1 VVAHVGCCFGK
12 RKEEETEEKG
22 GKTMRHE
29 KGFTLIEL
37 MIVVAVIA
45 IIAAIAIPNLLRSR
59 MSANEAGA
67 IGALRTISNAEV
79 QFQTGGFVD
88 ADADNVGDFAVLG
101 PVGVVGTLANP
112 AAGTE
117 PFVDNVLGSGA
128 KSGYNFVVTPGN
140 AAVGDEV
147 YTATADPITA
157 GRTGTRR
164 FFMDNSAVIRFT
176 ADGTAPN
183 AASMPI
189 Q

>member
-1 VVAHVGCCFGK
+1 M
-12 RKEEETEEKG
+12 
-22 GKTMRHE
+22 MRHE

-59 MSANEAGA
+59 MSANEAAA

-79 QFQTGGFVD
+79 QFQSGGFLD
-88 ADADNVGDFAVLG
+88 ADADNVGDFAPLG

-112 AAGTE
+112 MAGTE
-117 PFVDNVLGSGA
+117 PFVDNVLGSGS
-128 KSGYNFVVTPGN
+128 KSGYTFVVVPGN
-140 AAVGDEV
+140 AAIGDEI
-147 YTATADPITA
+147 YTATANPVNQ

-164 FFMDNSAVIRFT
+164 FFLDESGVIRFT
-176 ADGTAPN
+176 ADGTAPTVI
-183 AASMPI
+183 STPI

>member
-1 VVAHVGCCFGK
+1 
-12 RKEEETEEKG
+12 
-22 GKTMRHE
+22 MRHE

-59 MSANEAGA
+59 MSANEAAA

-88 ADADNVGDFAVLG
+88 ADNDNVGDFAVLG
-101 PVGVVGTLANP
+101 PAGVVGTLATP
-112 AAGTE
+112 AAGAE
-117 PFVDNVLGSGA
+117 PFVDNVLGSGF
-128 KSGYNFVVTPGN
+128 KSGYVFVVTPN
-140 AAVGDEV
+140 AAAFGDES
-147 YTATADPITA
+147 YTATADPTTQ
-157 GRTGTRR
+157 GRTGVRR
-164 FFMDNSAVIRFT
+164 FFMDNSGVIRFT

-183 AASMPI
+183 VLSMPI

>member
-1 VVAHVGCCFGK
+1 M
-12 RKEEETEEKG
+12 
-22 GKTMRHE
+22 MRHE

-101 PVGVVGTLANP
+101 PAGVVGTLANP
-112 AAGTE
+112 AAGAE
-117 PFVDNVLGSGA
+117 PFVDNVLGSGF
-128 KSGYNFVVTPGN
+128 KSGYQFIVVPGN
-140 AAVGDEV
+140 AGVGDET
-147 YTATADPITA
+147 YTATADPVTQ
-157 GRTGTRR
+157 GRTGVRR
-164 FFMDNSAVIRFT
+164 FFMDNSGVIRFT
-176 ADGTAPN
+176 SDATAPN
-183 AASMPI
+183 ANSTPI

>member
-1 VVAHVGCCFGK
+1 MK
-12 RKEEETEEKG
+12 S
-22 GKTMRHE
+22 E

-59 MSANEAGA
+59 MSANEAAA

-79 QFQTGGFVD
+79 QFQSAGILD
-88 ADADNVGDFAVLG
+88 ADADNVGDFALLG
-101 PVGVVGTLANP
+101 PATAVGTLANP
-112 AAGTE
+112 VAGAE
-117 PFVDNVLGSGA
+117 PFVDNVLGSGT
-128 KSGYNFVVTPGN
+128 KSGYLFVIAPGN
-140 AAVGDEV
+140 AGVGDEI
-147 YTATADPITA
+147 YTATADPVTP
-157 GRTGTRR
+157 GRTGVRR

-183 AASMPI
+183 ANSMPI

>member
-1 VVAHVGCCFGK
+1 
-12 RKEEETEEKG
+12 
-22 GKTMRHE
+22 MRQE

-79 QFQTGGFVD
+79 QFQSGGFID
-88 ADADNVGDFAVLG
+88 ADGDNVGDFAPLG

-112 AAGTE
+112 IAGTE
-117 PFVDNVLGSGA
+117 PFVDNVLGSGL
-128 KSGYNFVVTPGN
+128 KSGYTFTVVPGN
-140 AAVGDEV
+140 AGQGDEAYV
-147 YTATADPITA
+147 ATADPVNP

-164 FFMDNSAVIRFT
+164 FYLDESGVIRFT
-176 ADGTAPN
+176 SDGTAPG
-183 AASMPI
+183 AASTPI